1 MNTDA
6 LQWAEPAPSLARAV
20 AAEFRLLSEIGRG
33 GMGVVYLAEDTR
45 LLRRVAIKTLLP
57 HLASDALVRERFVR
71 ESRTAAG
78 LSHPGIVPIYAAAE
92 QAGVV
97 YFVMGY
103 VQGESLADRLLR
115 TGPLDAH
122 EALTIARQVA
132 EALGFAHAAGV
143 VHRDIKAEN
152 VLVDATGRAVITDFG
167 IARVGEAQ
175 PLTATG
181 TVLGSVYYMSPE
193 QVTGE
198 ALDGR
203 SDLYALGVLLYHL
216 LTGRYPY
223 ERAQAS
229 AVLVAHVTVPVP
241 SLADHLPD
249 VDPALDALVQRMLAK
264 SLADRTASTSVLLR
278 QVDELLRGLPST
290 DAGAPVRPVAL
301 AAMPTVV
308 PAAMP
313 TAVPAGM
320 PAASSS
326 AAVSTPSDGTLS
338 SDEARQIWERA
349 AELQAHTGV
358 IVPPPAF
365 ALRTPDAAEPL
376 TRGYA
381 AVVVKDAAVEAGI
394 DARYV
399 ERALSE
405 RAVAQAQAEQQA
417 LAERVPIELRV
428 GEFQRSAPSRWM
440 GAYNKLEFEA
450 TLDGEVP
457 LEFFDELADEARRA
471 LGELVNISAVGR
483 TLSITTGGSRQRGG
497 SMPRMA
503 QIQVSVRNGR
513 TLIRAFEDLTQM
525 SGGLFGGV
533 GFGAGMGLSPL
544 MFGVVLKATHEPML
558 AGLGVLATFLTA
570 QITARTIFTRAS
582 RKREKSLRELVE
594 RLARLAQTE
603 LANKKLRP

>member
-78 LSHPGIVPIYAAAE
+78 LSHPGIVPIYAAAD

-122 EALTIARQVA
+122 EALTITRQVA

-152 VLVDATGRAVITDFG
+152 VLVDAMGRAVITDFG

-203 SDLYALGVLLYHL
+203 SDIYALGVLLYHL

-229 AVLVAHVTVPVP
+229 AVLVAHVTMPVP
-241 SLADHLPD
+241 SLTEHLPD
-249 VDPALDALVQRMLAK
+249 VDTALDALVQRMLAK
-264 SLADRTASTSVLLR
+264 SIADRTPSTSVLLR
-278 QVDELLRGLPST
+278 QVDELLRGIPST
-290 DAGAPVRPVAL
+290 DAGAPVRPLAV
-301 AAMPTVV
+301 AAMPAVV
-308 PAAMP
+308 PAA
-313 TAVPAGM
+313 V
-320 PAASSS
+320 PAASSPV
-326 AAVSTPSDGTLS
+326 ATPTPNEGTLS

-365 ALRTPDAAEPL
+365 ALRTPDATEPL

-405 RAVAQAQAEQQA
+405 RAAAQARAEQQA
-417 LAERVPIELRV
+417 LAERTPIEWRV
-428 GEFQRSAPSRWM
+428 GELQRTAPSRWM

-483 TLSITTGGSRQRGG
+483 TLSITTGGSRHRAGN
-497 SMPRMA
+497 MPRVA

-513 TLIRAFEDLTQM
+513 TLIRAFEDLTQI

-533 GFGAGMGLSPL
+533 GFGAGMGMSPL

-570 QITARTIFTRAS
+570 QITARTIFTRTS
-582 RKREKSLRELVE
+582 RKREKSLRDLVE

-603 LANKKLRP
+603 VANKKLRP

>member
-78 LSHPGIVPIYAAAE
+78 LSHPGIVPIYAAAD

-115 TGPLDAH
+115 TGPLDAR
-122 EALTIARQVA
+122 EALTITRQVA
-132 EALGFAHAAGV
+132 EALGSAHAAGV

-152 VLVDATGRAVITDFG
+152 VLVDTTGRAVITDFG

-203 SDLYALGVLLYHL
+203 SDIYALGVLLYHL

-241 SLADHLPD
+241 SLTEYLPD
-249 VDPALDALVQRMLAK
+249 VDAALDALVQRMLAK
-264 SLADRTASTSVLLR
+264 SLADRTPSTSVLLR
-278 QVDELLRGLPST
+278 QVDDLLRGIPST
-290 DAGAPVRPVAL
+290 DAGAPVRPLAV
-301 AAMPTVV
+301 AAMP
-308 PAAMP
+308 A
-313 TAVPAGM
+313 AVPA
-320 PAASSS
+320 SS
-326 AAVSTPSDGTLS
+326 AAPSTPNDGTLS
-338 SDEARQIWERA
+338 SDEAREIWERA

-365 ALRTPDAAEPL
+365 ALRPPDAAEPL

-381 AVVVKDAAVEAGI
+381 AVAVKDAAVEAGI

-405 RAVAQAQAEQQA
+405 RAAAQARAEQQA
-417 LAERVPIELRV
+417 LAERTPIEWRV
-428 GEFQRSAPSRWM
+428 GELQRTAPSRWM

-471 LGELVNISAVGR
+471 LGELVNISVAGR
-483 TLSITTGGSRQRGG
+483 TLSITTGGSRDRGG
-497 SMPRMA
+497 SMPRVA

-513 TLIRAFEDLTQM
+513 TLIRAFEDLTQI

-533 GFGAGMGLSPL
+533 GFGAGLGMGSAA
-544 MFGVVLKATHEPML
+544 FGLALKATHEPVL

-570 QITARTIFTRAS
+570 QITARTIFTRTS